1 MNKQEQIEI
10 KKAKPIEVGD
20 YVLVK
25 TTYNTKP
32 ISIGKGKKAS
42 VLETIEVDFKTNGKV
57 LEITDDKFVISL
69 SSIRVPI
76 ELKGIVD
83 SKYDKHNQSIIVDK
97 SIVFP
102 TFLDCGANPFCKE
115 KRRITFYNSD
125 IQSLLWKM
133 GYDKKD
139 NNDGHDWQKINFDP
153 YVVDAKGEKQYY
165 QRGLVW
171 TLEQKQL
178 LIESIYNDI
187 EIGKFL
193 LRYNSWSRMEK
204 DEAETGKMYSLDC
217 VDGKQR
223 LNTIWEF
230 VHNEFPDM
238 YGNYWSDLSGNAQRR
253 FFNYGNL
260 SMGELPESSTDEDV
274 INNFVTLNFT
284 GVAMSKEHIEYVKTI
299 KI

>member
-10 KKAKPIEVGD
+10 KKSKEIEIGD
-20 YVLVK
+20 YIQIKTSYNVNESVYIGRGKSKKLVSEITLK
-25 TTYNTKP
+25 
-32 ISIGKGKKAS
+32 
-42 VLETIEVDFKTNGKV
+42 DFQAQGRV
-57 LEITDDKFVISL
+57 IEITDDKFKISV
-69 SSIRVPI
+69 SSVKVPI
-76 ELKGIVD
+76 ELKGTIE
-83 SKYDKHNQSIIVDK
+83 STYDKHNQIIISDK

-115 KRRITFYNSD
+115 KKRINFYNND

-133 GYDKKD
+133 GYDGGE
-139 NNDGHDWQKINFDP
+139 NWQKINFDP
-153 YVVDAKGEKQYY
+153 YVIDVNGEKQYY

-171 TLEQKQL
+171 ALEQKQL

-193 LRYNSWSRMEK
+193 LRYNTWSRMEK
-204 DEAETGKMYSLDC
+204 EEAETGIMHSFDC

-223 LNTIWEF
+223 LNTILEF
-230 VHNEFPDM
+230 VHNKFPDI
-238 YGNYWSDLSGNAQRR
+238 YGNYWDDLSANAQRR

-274 INNFVTLNFT
+274 IDNFLTLNFT
-284 GVAMSKEHIEYVKTI
+284 GIPMSKEHIEFIKSI
-299 KI
+299 KIN